1 MIKRI
6 IFIGFLAQCLSGL
19 LFSQQHLEPI
29 AIKNFNFY
37 VDSVVI
43 NPEFDKEIGFVQKGI
58 RKKKL
63 SFGKEKIISVM
74 DGYLREN
81 FSYATEKK
89 PLLVALN
96 YMDVTILD
104 SANVTVTLS
113 FFEKNGDDIIFLNTI
128 GSSRYNMIAYEK
140 LISWAIKDCFELFT
154 SNEAEG
160 LNYNK
165 KVDDLHYTKINYPIM
180 EIISN
185 ETVNSKGYYKDFIS
199 FQNNILT
206 ANESIKTVKHFNQ
219 NGEAYYQ
226 VFIDDKTNVSS
237 FAIADGEHV
246 YFRINRK
253 YYRLN
258 ADDNAYFI
266 AYDFH
271 IGVSRDLLVGLGTL
285 GFLPGLAIGDATG
298 GLIGMFVGAGI
309 GAAIYFFVK
318 NKKNKKVVRYNLS
331 LLNGKYELIETVNKE

>member
-1 MIKRI
+1 M
-6 IFIGFLAQCLSGL
+6 FIGFLAQWLGGL
-19 LFSQQHLEPI
+19 LFSQQHLDPI
-29 AIKNFNFY
+29 AIKNFNYY

-43 NPEFDKEIGFVQKGI
+43 NPEFDKKIGFVQNGI
-58 RKKKL
+58 RKKIL
-63 SFGKEKIISVM
+63 SFGKEKIITVM

-81 FSYATEKK
+81 FSYLTEKN
-89 PLLVALN
+89 PLLVAIN
-96 YMDVTILD
+96 YIDVTILD
-104 SANVTVTLS
+104 SANVTVSLS

-140 LISWAIKDCFELFT
+140 LISLAIKDCFELFT

-165 KVDDLHYTKINYPIM
+165 KVDDLHYTKTNYPIM
-180 EIISN
+180 GVISN
-185 ETVNSKGYYKDFIS
+185 ETSVSKGYYKDFIS

-206 ANESIKTVKHFNQ
+206 TNETIKTVKHFDQ

-226 VFIDDKTNVSS
+226 IFIDDKTNVSS
-237 FAIADGEHV
+237 FAVVDGEHV
-246 YFRINRK
+246 YFRIDRK

-266 AYDFH
+266 AHDFH
-271 IGVSRDLLVGLGTL
+271 IGVSRDLLVGLGML
-285 GFLPGLAIGDATG
+285 GLFPGLAIGDATG

-309 GAAIYFFVK
+309 GAAIYFIVK
-318 NKKNKKVVRYNLS
+318 NRKKKMVVRYNLS
-331 LLNGKYELIETVNKE
+331 LLNGKYELIEIVNKE

>member
-1 MIKRI
+1 MIKHI
-6 IFIGFLAQCLSGL
+6 ILIGFLAQWLSGL

-29 AIKNFNFY
+29 AIKNFNYY

-81 FSYATEKK
+81 FSYSTEKR
-89 PLLVALN
+89 PLLVAIN
-96 YMDVTILD
+96 YIDVTILD
-104 SANVTVTLS
+104 SANVTVSLS
-113 FFEKNGDDIIFLNTI
+113 FFEKNGEDIIFLNTI
-128 GSSRYNMIAYEK
+128 GSNRYNMIAYEK
-140 LISWAIKDCFELFT
+140 LISWAIKDCFELFA
-154 SNEAEG
+154 SNKTEG

-165 KVDDLHYTKINYPIM
+165 KVDDLHYEKTNYPIM
-180 EIISN
+180 EVISN
-185 ETVNSKGYYKDFIS
+185 DTGVSKGYYKDFMS

-206 ANESIKTVKHFNQ
+206 ANESIKTVKHFDQ

-226 VFIDDKTNVSS
+226 IFIDDKINVSS
-237 FAIADGEHV
+237 FAVVDGEHV
-246 YFRINRK
+246 YFRIDRK

-258 ADDNAYFI
+258 ADSNVYFI

-271 IGVSRDLLVGLGTL
+271 IGVSRDLLIGLGTL
-285 GFLPGLAIGDATG
+285 GFLPGLAIGDFNG

-309 GAAIYFFVK
+309 GAAIYYIVK

-331 LLNGKYELIETVNKE
+331 LLNGKYELIETINKE